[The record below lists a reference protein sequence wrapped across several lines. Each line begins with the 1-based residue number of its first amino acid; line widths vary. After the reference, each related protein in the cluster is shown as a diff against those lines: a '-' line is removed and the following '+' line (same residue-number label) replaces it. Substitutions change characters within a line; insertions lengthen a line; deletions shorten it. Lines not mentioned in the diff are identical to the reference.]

1 MIADPPAPT
10 DDPASLGEIL
20 TGVAR
25 RATDARLSTMM
36 MSGVVGA
43 LIVGMLLG
51 RKGWLGAAGLLA
63 IGAYGAWGIADRRLE
78 HLYATPGSPRGS
90 VLAWRLARAIG
101 AIVATLGVVSV
112 LGVMFSPMFGLW
124 RS

>member
-1 MIADPPAPT
+1 MIADPPAPI
-10 DDPASLGEIL
+10 DAPASLGEIL

-36 MSGVVGA
+36 IAGFAGA
-43 LIVGMLLG
+43 LIVGVLLG

-78 HLYATPGSPRGS
+78 QLYATPGSPRGP
-90 VLAWRLARAIG
+90 VLVWRLARAVS
-101 AIVATLGVVSV
+101 AIVAILASVS
-112 LGVMFSPMFGLW
+112 LLASGLIPVFVGFK
-124 RS
+124 S